1 MIDIGDTSIPMSTGS
16 VGLLYSIEYKHDYS
30 LQGTGINVY
39 SLHAGLN
46 DNNNAQQFMGFN
58 YGTIP
63 CEHNGVQII
72 GFGFK
77 CRK

>member
-1 MIDIGDTSIPMSTGS
+1 MSIGS
-16 VGLLYSIEYKHDYS
+16 VGLLYSMECINDYS

-46 DNNNAQQFMGFN
+46 DKNNALQFNGFN
-58 YGTIP
+58 YSTIP
-63 CEHNGVQII
+63 CEHNGVQIL
-72 GFGFK
+72 GFGLK